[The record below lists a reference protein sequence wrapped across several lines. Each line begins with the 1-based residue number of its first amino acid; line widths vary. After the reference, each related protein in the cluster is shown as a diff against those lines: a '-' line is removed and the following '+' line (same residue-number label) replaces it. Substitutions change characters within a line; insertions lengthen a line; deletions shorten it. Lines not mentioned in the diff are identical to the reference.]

1 MNLEYLESFYTTVIH
16 NSISKASNV
25 LHISQPGLSGQL
37 KSLENELGVTL
48 LTRSNKGV
56 ELTEEGTVVFNYA
69 ETLLSIQGNIKRDL
83 INLNHEEPRLMLG
96 ACKSVGEYALP
107 CSLFTFKNVHEEV
120 AIHMDVINSSKV
132 IQKLQE
138 HTINL
143 GIIQNDFNVP
153 GITMKPIVSDE
164 LLLVGN
170 NILSPSK
177 ISLKELEY
185 FPLILREEGSGTR
198 CIMEEELK
206 KLGIL
211 IENLNIIYDL
221 NSPEAIKSSIVS
233 GKGFSFLPRI
243 VVASELKNQS
253 LKIIELED
261 SKIDFSYY
269 LASRDNY
276 ELTEYE
282 QLFANFI
289 ISNKRGFC

>member
-1 MNLEYLESFYTTVIH
+1 MNLEYLESFYMTVTH
-16 NSISKASNV
+16 NSISKAANL
-25 LHISQPGLSGQL
+25 LHLSQPGLSGQL

-56 ELTEEGTVVFNYA
+56 ELTEEGSVVFNYA

-83 INLNHEEPRLMLG
+83 INLNQEAPKLIIG

-107 CSLFTFKNVHEEV
+107 CSLFTFKDVHEEV
-120 AIHMDVINSSKV
+120 AINMDVINSTEV
-132 IQKLQE
+132 IRKLQD

-143 GIIQNDFNVP
+143 GIVQHNFHIKD
-153 GITMKPIVSDE
+153 MKMEPIVSDE

-177 ISLKELEY
+177 ISTKDLKD
-185 FPLILREEGSGTR
+185 FPLILREEESGTR
-198 CIMEEELK
+198 YVMEEALK
-206 KLGIL
+206 KNNIFIKDLK
-211 IENLNIIYDL
+211 IIYNL

-243 VVASELKNQS
+243 VVAAELKNQS
-253 LKIIELED
+253 LKIIEIED
-261 SKIDFSYY
+261 LKIDFSYY
-269 LASRDNY
+269 LASRKNY
-276 ELTEYE
+276 TFTEYE
-282 QLFANFI
+282 QLFVNFI

>member
-1 MNLEYLESFYTTVIH
+1 MNLEYLESFYTTVKH
-16 NSISKASNV
+16 NSISKAANL
-25 LHISQPGLSGQL
+25 LHLSQPGLSGQL

-56 ELTEEGTVVFNYA
+56 EPTEEGTVVFNYA

-83 INLNHEEPRLMLG
+83 INLNNDAPKLMIG

-107 CSLFTFKNVHEEV
+107 CSLFTFKDVHEEV
-120 AIHMDVINSSKV
+120 IIHMDVINSSEV
-132 IQKLQE
+132 IQKLE
-138 HTINL
+138 NHTINI
-143 GIIQNDFNVP
+143 GIIQHNFAREDMTVE
-153 GITMKPIVSDE
+153 PIVSDE

-177 ISLKELEY
+177 ISLKDLKK
-185 FPLILREEGSGTR
+185 FPLILREKNSGTR
-198 CIMEEELK
+198 YIMEEALQK
-206 KLGIL
+206 KGIF
-211 IENLNIIYDL
+211 IKDLNIVYDL

-243 VVASELKNQS
+243 VVATELKNKS
-253 LKIIELED
+253 LKIIEVDDL
-261 SKIDFSYY
+261 KIDFLYY
-269 LASRDNY
+269 LVSRKNY
-276 ELTEYE
+276 VLTEYE